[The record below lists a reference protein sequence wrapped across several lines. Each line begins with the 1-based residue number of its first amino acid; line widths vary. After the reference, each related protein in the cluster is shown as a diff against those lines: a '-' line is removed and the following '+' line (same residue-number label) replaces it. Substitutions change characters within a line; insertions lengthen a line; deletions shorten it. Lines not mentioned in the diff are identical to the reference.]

1 MIPSVV
7 VFRFA
12 HTMSVSSRLT
22 RAARAMSR
30 VEWESG
36 ILPRY
41 SPASASFWH
50 AVHRRTWLQRIG
62 EMFSLRVMDSD
73 AFSHALCGQFFK
85 RDWRG

>member
-12 HTMSVSSRLT
+12 YNVGIEPPHPSGTRNVSC
-22 RAARAMSR
+22 R
-30 VEWESG
+30 VG
-36 ILPRY
+36 IGNLPRY
-41 SPASASFWH
+41 SPASASSWH